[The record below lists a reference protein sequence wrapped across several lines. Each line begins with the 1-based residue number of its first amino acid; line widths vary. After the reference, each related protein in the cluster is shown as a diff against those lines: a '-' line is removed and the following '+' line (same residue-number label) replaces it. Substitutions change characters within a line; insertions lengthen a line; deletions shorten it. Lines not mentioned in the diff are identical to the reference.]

1 MIGVTAYTGA
11 GIDFLTQGET
21 LMSKPIFLAIALAL
35 GASSASAQLSAD
47 RGPSNPES
55 TVRLLS
61 TSGEMVEVQ
70 FSQSSSASIENAI
83 ARSGGVP
90 DGQYKWQ
97 IIQKLAV
104 ESRLMTDVDRDEA
117 TGRLPSRWP
126 VAVPVRSGTVFIK
139 EGRVIEGSEVQSS
152 GRPKSAQPKAQ
163 VINDDLIVNGGSGSA
178 CIGLDCISAE
188 AFGFDTVRL
197 KENNTRLAFI
207 DTSTSASF
215 PSRDWE
221 LTANDSSNG
230 GANAFSITDRDQG
243 TQPFVVEGGGESNTV
258 YVAANQRLG
267 IGTSIPVRSIH
278 SMSGDTPALRLEQVP
293 TLGFPAQTW
302 DLTGNETGLTVRD
315 SSNATQPLRIRPGAP
330 TNAAVIA
337 ANGSVGIG
345 TATPA
350 AALEVM
356 AAAATPL
363 MVLGS
368 AATPNAVVADASGNL
383 AITGTLSQGSS
394 RLLKEGIVAV
404 ANDSVLAALG
414 QLPIYTWQY
423 IGAAERHIGPVAEEF
438 HALFGFGQDPTR
450 MAPGDLAGVAVAAT
464 QALQQKVAEKDRE
477 IADLRAR
484 LERLEALIGQP
495 AVN

>member
-1 MIGVTAYTGA
+1 MIRVAAYTRER
-11 GIDFLTQGET
+11 IDFLTKGDL

-35 GASSASAQLSAD
+35 GAPSALAQLSQD
-47 RGPSNPES
+47 RSPSDPES

-61 TSGEMVEVQ
+61 TSGEMVEVK
-70 FSQSSSASIENAI
+70 FSQSSSASIESAI
-83 ARSGGVP
+83 ALSGGLP

-97 IIQKLAV
+97 IIQKLSV
-104 ESRLMTDVDRDEA
+104 ESRLMSGLDRDEA
-117 TGRLPSRWP
+117 TGRLPSSWP

-139 EGRVIEGSEVQSS
+139 EGRVIEGSEPQSS
-152 GRPKSAQPKAQ
+152 SGLGKLMQPKAQ
-163 VINDDLIVNGGSGSA
+163 VINDDLIVSRSA
-178 CIGLDCISAE
+178 CIGFDCVSAE
-188 AFGFDTVRL
+188 IFGFDTVRL
-197 KENNTRLAFI
+197 KANNTRLAFI
-207 DTSTSASF
+207 DTSNSGSF

-243 TQPFVVEGGGESNTV
+243 TQPFVVEGGGESNSV
-258 YVAANQRLG
+258 YVAANQRIG

-278 SMSGDTPALRLEQVP
+278 SMSGDTPGLRLEQVP

-345 TATPA
+345 TAIPA

-356 AAAATPL
+356 AAPATPL

-383 AITGTLSQGSS
+383 AITGTLNQGSS
-394 RLLKEGIVAV
+394 RALKEGIVAV
-404 ANDSVLAALG
+404 ANDTVLASLG

-495 AVN
+495 AAH